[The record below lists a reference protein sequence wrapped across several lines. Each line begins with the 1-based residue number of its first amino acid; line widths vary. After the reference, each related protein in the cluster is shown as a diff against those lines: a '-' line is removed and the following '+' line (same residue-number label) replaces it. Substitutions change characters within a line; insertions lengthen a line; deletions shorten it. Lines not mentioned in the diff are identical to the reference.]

1 LINIFY
7 FGKRKVIKQG
17 GSYMISLPMQWM
29 KSMNPEIENVTIE
42 MDSENRLR
50 IVAGGTIKD
59 TSDRPRRK
67 TNARFKTR
75 DYSQV

>member
-1 LINIFY
+1 
-7 FGKRKVIKQG
+7 
-17 GSYMISLPMQWM
+17 MISLPMQWM
-29 KSMNPEIENVTIE
+29 KSMNPKKETVTIE

-50 IVAGGTIKD
+50 IIAVETMID
-59 TSDRPRRK
+59 TSDCPRRK